1 MDYVGRF
8 FEQVYCTYWFYS
20 AEDFYPR
27 LERTMEEGGASA
39 SASWLCSIYSVFAIG
54 SMRPMDQGA
63 EAVGSR
69 PTDSKTPTDYLA
81 LARELSAG
89 ACDEA
94 DLDSVKAF
102 GLLVG
107 LVDHADVEPSWLTW
121 VRVWR
126 HTRPATVLRP
136 ISISVPL

>member
-27 LERTMEEGGASA
+27 LEQTMEEGGASA

-54 SMRPMDQGA
+54 SMRPSDQGD

-107 LVDHADVEPSWLTW
+107 VLAGGSCRCSTVVADMG
-121 VRVWR
+121 
-126 HTRPATVLRP
+126 
-136 ISISVPL
+136 